1 MVELLAQFRN
11 QLYEKLRL
19 YNWAD
24 CGMDLIDALASA
36 QGVRSVVELSLQPA
50 FRNRHPS
57 GLFKAIRFFPLS
69 GQEMMALFAPYL
81 PLPQQRPFRLLAVD
95 TLPHP
100 RPFAECLEDRGYIYA
115 PNPTPGQKPIA
126 IGHTCSLLAFLPER
140 EDELL
145 DPPWAVFLDAQRV
158 ATSQNAAQVGQRQIV
173 RWLQI
178 QAQANPSWRADQT
191 LVVADSRYSTPAF
204 IFPLVM
210 EAGTNGLVRLS
221 SKRVVFGP
229 PPEEAVSRRGHPH
242 WYGPRLALADPANGP
257 KPDEEMEWTLTDR
270 RGRTWV
276 FHLQA
281 WREMRMR
288 GTREYPMHRCP
299 FTLIRFW
306 VTTPE
311 GEMVYPRPVW
321 LALFGPRRNE
331 WPLRAVVEAYLQRSH
346 QEHGHRFL
354 KRHLL
359 ATAYQTPQTE
369 NEERWWRIVVLAHFA
384 LWLAR
389 RAGPPELRPW
399 ERYLPRWREKVE
411 AGRVLPPTQVQRV
424 YGRIIGQI
432 GSPARRLRPRGK
444 PRGRASGVRLTPRKR
459 PGIVRKGVK

>member
-11 QLYEKLRL
+11 QLYEKLHL

-178 QAQANPSWRADQT
+178 QAQANPSWRADRDTGRRRQ
-191 LVVADSRYSTPAF
+191 
-204 IFPLVM
+204 PLQH
-210 EAGTNGLVRLS
+210 TGLYLS
-221 SKRVVFGP
+221 PGDGS
-229 PPEEAVSRRGHPH
+229 
-242 WYGPRLALADPANGP
+242 
-257 KPDEEMEWTLTDR
+257 
-270 RGRTWV
+270 
-276 FHLQA
+276 
-281 WREMRMR
+281 
-288 GTREYPMHRCP
+288 
-299 FTLIRFW
+299 
-306 VTTPE
+306 
-311 GEMVYPRPVW
+311 
-321 LALFGPRRNE
+321 RNE
-331 WPLRAVVEAYLQRSH
+331 WAGSAVQ
-346 QEHGHRFL
+346 Q
-354 KRHLL
+354 
-359 ATAYQTPQTE
+359 
-369 NEERWWRIVVLAHFA
+369 
-384 LWLAR
+384 
-389 RAGPPELRPW
+389 AGGLRPSSGGSRLPARPSPLVW
-399 ERYLPRWREKVE
+399 PAVSAGRPGERAE
-411 AGRVLPPTQVQRV
+411 AG
-424 YGRIIGQI
+424 
-432 GSPARRLRPRGK
+432 
-444 PRGRASGVRLTPRKR
+444 
-459 PGIVRKGVK
+459 

>member
-11 QLYEKLRL
+11 QLYEKLHL

-24 CGMDLIDALASA
+24 CGMDLMDALASA

-50 FRNRHPS
+50 FRSRHPS
-57 GLFKAIRFFPLS
+57 GLFNTTTVLGLQVGPQPHLKARSEHWSGGLAPLRSRSCGEGQARSTIYGCSIKAIRFFPLS

-229 PPEEAVSRRGHPH
+229 PPEEAVSGAAIPTGMARG
-242 WYGPRLALADPANGP
+242 
-257 KPDEEMEWTLTDR
+257 
-270 RGRTWV
+270 
-276 FHLQA
+276 
-281 WREMRMR
+281 
-288 GTREYPMHRCP
+288 
-299 FTLIRFW
+299 
-306 VTTPE
+306 
-311 GEMVYPRPVW
+311 
-321 LALFGPRRNE
+321 
-331 WPLRAVVEAYLQRSH
+331 
-346 QEHGHRFL
+346 
-354 KRHLL
+354 
-359 ATAYQTPQTE
+359 
-369 NEERWWRIVVLAHFA
+369 
-384 LWLAR
+384 
-389 RAGPPELRPW
+389 
-399 ERYLPRWREKVE
+399 
-411 AGRVLPPTQVQRV
+411 
-424 YGRIIGQI
+424 
-432 GSPARRLRPRGK
+432 
-444 PRGRASGVRLTPRKR
+444 
-459 PGIVRKGVK
+459 